1 MEKQLRDKD
10 VKAMEDELT
19 PKRVLFCKEYIVDFN
34 ATRAAKA
41 AGYSEDTAYS
51 IAGNLLNIVE
61 VQKYLTYLISAR
73 AKRLEVTAD
82 KVVQEIAKIAFHNVE
97 DLLDYFDGNILFNDL
112 DNIKFP
118 EIIKNITIKET
129 LVQGRRVGQVAKIEV
144 YDKVKA
150 LELLGK
156 YTAIFEETLNLK
168 NNGKNFDAPQQ
179 VTNVYINHRS
189 KGEELAK

>member
-1 MEKQLRDKD
+1 MELRDRDVQKLKEPLNDKQL
-10 VKAMEDELT
+10 
-19 PKRVLFCKEYIVDFN
+19 LFCKEYLTDFN
-34 ATRAAKA
+34 GSRAAKA
-41 AGYSEDTAYS
+41 AGYSEKSAPTTAND
-51 IAGNLLNIVE
+51 ILNYPY
-61 VQKYLTYLISAR
+61 VQAYLSYLISSR

-97 DLLDYFDGNILFNDL
+97 DLLDYFDGNVLFNDL
-112 DNIKFP
+112 DQMKFP

-129 LVQGRRVGQVAKIEV
+129 IRNGQRIGQVAKIEV

-156 YTAIFEETLNLK
+156 YTAIFTETLNLK
-168 NNGKNFDAPQQ
+168 NNGGKFDTPQQ

-189 KGEELAK
+189 KGEELAE